1 MLVVYLDSL
10 DNDTAIEPS
19 LSKGKM
25 ERPSYLHKY
34 MFDWD
39 ILDVVVGGKSALDT
53 KNFLGP
59 MSSIEQVNQFLK
71 GYGLDPNDHVTKA
84 ELFGNFQE
92 ALQFIKR
99 YFLKEGNP
107 DGLDLKLPNSL
118 LMISDIS
125 QLFLMA
131 TDDSPG
137 KKEDK
142 LWAEVILKVMHT
154 IMHADKDL
162 RSNYFNIV
170 QQQIFDRFYKYIF
183 RGEQDKLYIG
193 IKGTDKVVSLIDF
206 ETKSKKT
213 RESVIIKLLHKAENV
228 AEELFDRV
236 GVRFVTNS
244 RFDTLRVIRFLV
256 EQNIVIPHNNKPSRA
271 INTMIDLHRFKEAHQ
286 RVLKMAI
293 RNNLSEE
300 RFLGAMERAIQDCDL
315 SKEGSGERNKFTSKS
330 YQSIQFTCR
339 QLIEY
344 KNPFLGEFNDLRRI
358 AKKLNPE
365 ENELARRVLSM
376 DISLV
381 ARDIRFFYP
390 YEIQIVDQTA
400 FVENS
405 QGDAS
410 HQEYKRQQVLSAMKR
425 VFKSMID
432 YKNLNV
438 S

>member
-1 MLVVYLDSL
+1 
-10 DNDTAIEPS
+10 
-19 LSKGKM
+19 M
-25 ERPSYLHKY
+25 ERPSYLQKY
-34 MFDWD
+34 MFDWE
-39 ILDVVVGGKSALDT
+39 IFDVVVGGKSALDT

-59 MSSIEQVNQFLK
+59 MSSNEQVNQFLK
-71 GYGLDPNDHVTKA
+71 GYGLDPNDHVAKA

-92 ALQFIKR
+92 AMQFIRR
-99 YFLKEGNP
+99 YFLREGNP
-107 DGLDLKLPNSL
+107 DGLDIKVPNSL
-118 LMISDIS
+118 LMISDIG

-131 TDDSPG
+131 TDDNIV

-142 LWAEVILKVMHT
+142 LWAEAVLKVMHT

-170 QQQIFDRFYKYIF
+170 QTQIFDRFYKYVF
-183 RGEQDKLYIG
+183 RSDDNKLFIG
-193 IKGTDKVVSLIDF
+193 VKGTDDVVPLVDF

-236 GVRFVTNS
+236 GVRFITHS
-244 RFDTLRVIRFLV
+244 RFDTLRLIRFLL
-256 EQNIVIPHNNKPSRA
+256 EKNIVIPHNNKPSRA
-271 INTMIDLHRFKEAHQ
+271 VNTMIDMVKFKEAHQ
-286 RVLKMAI
+286 TLLKMAI

-300 RFLGAMERAIQDCDL
+300 RFLAAMERAAVE
-315 SKEGSGERNKFTSKS
+315 SNKEPSESDRNKHSSKA

-344 KNPFLGEFNDLRRI
+344 KNPFLQEFNDLRKF
-358 AKKLNPE
+358 AKTCNPE
-365 ENELARRVLSM
+365 ENELARKVLNM

-390 YEIQIVDQTA
+390 YEIQVVDHEA
-400 FVENS
+400 FKENS

-410 HQEYKRQQVLSAMKR
+410 HQEYKRHQVRSAMRR
-425 VFKSMID
+425 VFKSIIE
-432 YKNLNV
+432 YKQIQL
-438 S
+438 

>member
-1 MLVVYLDSL
+1 
-10 DNDTAIEPS
+10 
-19 LSKGKM
+19 M

-34 MFDWD
+34 MFDWE
-39 ILDVVVGGKSALDT
+39 IFDVVIGGKSALDT

-71 GYGLDPNDHVTKA
+71 GYGLDPNDRVAKS

-92 ALQFIKR
+92 AMQFIRR

-107 DGLDLKLPNSL
+107 DGLDLKVPNSL

-131 TDDSPG
+131 TDDNVV

-142 LWAEVILKVMHT
+142 LWAEVVLKVMHT

-162 RSNYFNIV
+162 RSNYFSIV
-170 QQQIFDRFYKYIF
+170 QTQIFDRFYKYVF
-183 RGEQDKLYIG
+183 RSDDDKLFIG
-193 IKGTDKVVSLIDF
+193 VRGTDERVPLVDF

-236 GVRFVTNS
+236 GVRFITQT
-244 RFDTLRVIRFLV
+244 RFDSLRLIRFLL
-256 EQNIVIPHNNKPSRA
+256 EKNIVIPHNNKPSRA
-271 INTMIDLHRFKEAHQ
+271 INTMIDMAKFKESHQ
-286 RVLKMAI
+286 ALLKMAI

-300 RFLGAMERAIQDCDL
+300 RFLSALERAAAEAQL
-315 SKEGSGERNKFTSKS
+315 VPAESERNKHTSKA

-344 KNPFLGEFNDLRRI
+344 KNPFLQEFNDLRRI
-358 AKKLNPE
+358 AKDSNPE
-365 ENELARRVLSM
+365 ENELARRVLNM

-390 YEIQIVDQTA
+390 YEIQIVDQEA
-400 FVENS
+400 FRENS
-405 QGDAS
+405 QGEAS
-410 HQEYKRQQVLSAMKR
+410 HQEYKRQQVRSAMKR
-425 VFKSMID
+425 VFKSIIE
-432 YKNLNV
+432 YKQIQL
-438 S
+438 

>member
-1 MLVVYLDSL
+1 
-10 DNDTAIEPS
+10 
-19 LSKGKM
+19 M

-34 MFDWD
+34 MFDWE
-39 ILDVVVGGKSALDT
+39 IFDVVIGGRSALDT

-59 MSSIEQVNQFLK
+59 MSTIEEVNQFLK
-71 GYGLDPNDHVTKA
+71 GYGLDPNDHVAKS

-92 ALQFIKR
+92 AMQFIRR
-99 YFLKEGNP
+99 YFLREGNP
-107 DGLDLKLPNSL
+107 DGLELKVPNSL

-131 TDDSPG
+131 TDDNIV

-142 LWAEVILKVMHT
+142 LWAEVVLKVMHT

-162 RSNYFNIV
+162 RSNYFSIV
-170 QQQIFDRFYKYIF
+170 QTQIFDRFYKYVF
-183 RGEQDKLYIG
+183 RSDDDKLFLG
-193 IKGTDKVVSLIDF
+193 VKGTDDRVPLVDF

-236 GVRFVTNS
+236 GVRFVTHT
-244 RFDTLRVIRFLV
+244 RFDSLRLIRFLM
-256 EQNIVIPHNNKPSRA
+256 EKNIVIPHNNKPSRA
-271 INTMIDLHRFKEAHQ
+271 VNTMIDMVKFKEAHQ
-286 RVLKMAI
+286 SLLKMAI

-300 RFLGAMERAIQDCDL
+300 RFVAAMERAALEAQL
-315 SKEGSGERNKFTSKS
+315 QPAESERNKHTSKA

-344 KNPFLGEFNDLRRI
+344 KNPFLQEFNDLRRI
-358 AKKLNPE
+358 AKNSNPE
-365 ENELARRVLSM
+365 ENELARRVLNM

-390 YEIQIVDQTA
+390 YEIQVVDQEA
-400 FVENS
+400 FKANS
-405 QGDAS
+405 QGEAS
-410 HQEYKRQQVLSAMKR
+410 HQEYKRQQVRSAMKR
-425 VFKSMID
+425 VFKSIIE
-432 YKNLNV
+432 YKQITL
-438 S
+438 

>member
-1 MLVVYLDSL
+1 
-10 DNDTAIEPS
+10 
-19 LSKGKM
+19 M
-25 ERPSYLHKY
+25 ERPSYLPKY
-34 MFDWD
+34 MFDWE

-71 GYGLDPNDHVTKA
+71 GYGLDPSDHVTKA

-107 DGLDLKLPNSL
+107 DGLDLKLPHSL

-131 TDDSPG
+131 TDDTSL

-142 LWAEVILKVMHT
+142 LWAEIILKVMHT
-154 IMHADKDL
+154 IVHADKDL

-170 QQQIFDRFYKYIF
+170 QTQIFDRFYKYIF
-183 RGEQDKLYIG
+183 RSDNDKLFLG
-193 IKGTDKVVSLIDF
+193 VKGSDNVVALVDF

-244 RFDTLRVIRFLV
+244 RFDTLRVIRFLL
-256 EQNIVIPHNNKPSRA
+256 EKNIIIPHNNKPSRA
-271 INTMIDLHRFKEAHQ
+271 INTMIDLPRFKEGHQ
-286 RVLKMAI
+286 RVIKMAL

-300 RFLGAMERAIQDCDL
+300 RFVAAMEREIQECDMQ
-315 SKEGSGERNKFTSKS
+315 GESSEKNKFSSKS

-344 KNPFLGEFNDLRRI
+344 KNPFLQEFNDLRRI
-358 AKKLNPE
+358 AKNLNSD
-365 ENELARRVLSM
+365 ENELARRVLNM

-390 YEIQIVDQTA
+390 YEIQIVDNDA
-400 FVENS
+400 YRENS
-405 QGDAS
+405 QGEAS
-410 HQEYKRQQVLSAMKR
+410 HQEYKRQQVKSAMKR
-425 VFKSMID
+425 IFRAMIE
-432 YKNLNV
+432 YKKMKL
-438 S
+438 